1 MKQLFAFVIMALFP
15 LSGFA
20 QTTAEDPEPLIITAT
35 DDVTLDDFMWVARP
49 LIIFADSPKDPRFK
63 QQMAFIEARLDDL
76 RARDVV
82 VITDTDPAAE
92 SPIRQRLRPRGFGL
106 VLVAKDGTIL
116 LRKPKPWTV
125 REISRSIDKLPARQE
140 EVRERRDTGAQ

>member
-15 LSGFA
+15 FTGFA
-20 QTTAEDPEPLIITAT
+20 QTATEDPEPLIITAT
-35 DDVTLDDFMWVARP
+35 DEVTLEDFMWVARP
-49 LIIFADSPKDPRFK
+49 LVIFADSPKDPRFK
-63 QQMAFIEARLDDL
+63 QQMAFIQDRLDDL
-76 RARDVV
+76 RTRDVV
-82 VITDTDPAAE
+82 VITDTDPSGE

-140 EVRERRDTGAQ
+140 EMRERRKVPPK

>member
-1 MKQLFAFVIMALFP
+1 MKQLFTFVIMALIP

-20 QTTAEDPEPLIITAT
+20 QTTAEDPEPLIIAAT
-35 DDVTLDDFMWVARP
+35 DDVKLDDFMWVARP

-63 QQMAFIEARLDDL
+63 QQMAFIEARSDDL
-76 RARDVV
+76 RLRDVV
-82 VITDTDPAAE
+82 VITDTDPAGD
-92 SPIRQRLRPRGFGL
+92 SPMRQRLHPRGFGL

-125 REISRSIDKLPARQE
+125 REISHSIDKLPARKE
-140 EVRERRDTGAQ
+140 EVRERRKVPPK

>member
-1 MKQLFAFVIMALFP
+1 MKQLFAFVIMALIP

-20 QTTAEDPEPLIITAT
+20 QTATEDPEPLIVTAT
-35 DDVTLDDFMWVARP
+35 DEVTLEDFMWVSRP
-49 LIIFADSPKDPRFK
+49 LIIFAESPKDPRFK
-63 QQMAFIEARLDDL
+63 QQMALIEALPDDL
-76 RARDVV
+76 RTRDVV
-82 VITDTDPAAE
+82 VITDTDPAAK
-92 SPIRQRLRPRGFGL
+92 SPIRERLRPRGFGL

-140 EVRERRDTGAQ
+140 EVRERRRVPPK

>member
-15 LSGFA
+15 FSGFA
-20 QTTAEDPEPLIITAT
+20 QTATEDPEPLIITAT
-35 DDVTLDDFMWVARP
+35 DEVTLEDFMWVARP
-49 LIIFADSPKDPRFK
+49 LVIFADSPKDPRFK
-63 QQMAFIEARLDDL
+63 QQMAFIEDLPDDL
-76 RARDVV
+76 RTRDVV
-82 VITDTDPAAE
+82 VITDTDPAGE
-92 SPIRQRLRPRGFGL
+92 SPIREQLRPRGFGL

-140 EVRERRDTGAQ
+140 EVRERRKTGSQ